1 MDRTFVMAL
10 IVFIALAVVGVVL
23 VASPTTFV
31 SAPGDVDALR
41 AIGSALFAAGL
52 AAFLV
57 EAFHAER
64 TRETHIA

>member
-10 IVFIALAVVGVVL
+10 IVFVALAIVGVFM
-23 VASPTTFV
+23 VASPTALV

-57 EAFHAER
+57 EGFHVER
-64 TRETHIA
+64 ARHTS